1 MIKVQLCCV
10 TIYLLLFSSSTSSI
24 FWVKIWFRFCFS
36 YASVFFFSPF
46 IIIFRW
52 WLPSPSHIMRISN
65 FTSWM
70 CFSLILPFSSSPSGP
85 SYPANNP
92 RLSRIIKIHESIL
105 NSHKFYQMFVFWLNG
120 WFCVT
125 LRLEGRH
132 FLHFFPV
139 IFLSFNGW

>member
-1 MIKVQLCCV
+1 MLCY
-10 TIYLLLFSSSTSSI
+10 YLSTNSI
-24 FWVKIWFRFCFS
+24 FFLHFFDFLGKNLVLFL
-36 YASVFFFSPF
+36 FFFLCFFFFPF

-120 WFCVT
+120 CFCVT

-132 FLHFFPV
+132 FFPGLF
-139 IFLSFNGW
+139 FLSYNGW